1 MFINFAKNGDYY
13 AMKHLEL
20 GFVGFGLIG
29 GSIARSLKKQN
40 EDVSVHVYSR
50 RKNPALDE
58 GMAEGIID
66 SIWYE
71 IDERFSTCDIIFLC
85 APVLKNTDYLSV
97 LKPLL
102 KPGCILT
109 DVGSVKGNICKKA
122 AELGLSRQFIG
133 GHPMAGS
140 EKTGFENSTDILL
153 ENAYYLLTPFE
164 ETPLENL
171 SLLKELVAKT
181 GANCVVLSPSEHDKI
196 TAAISHVPHIIAVSL
211 VNMVRTSDNEEQ
223 NMKAFAAG
231 GFKDITRIASSSPQ
245 MWQDIC
251 LANSESIDYFLSH
264 FEKQIE
270 NAKEELT
277 ADELEQVEHVYS
289 MYEYNSQLYQENKE
303 YLEKSVLMQ
312 LNPNEIPTVMLN
324 YQFKK
329 DQADEELSNIDDRAG
344 AIATIATILS
354 VNGISIKNIGI
365 IHNREYVD
373 GVMKLELYKEDDE
386 KKARELL
393 IQNRYD
399 IVDRD

>member
-1 MFINFAKNGDYY
+1 
-13 AMKHLEL
+13 MKHLEL

-71 IDERFSTCDIIFLC
+71 IDERFSSCDIIFLC

-102 KPGCILT
+102 KPSCILT

-122 AELGLSRQFIG
+122 AELGLSHQFIG

-171 SLLKELVAKT
+171 SLLKELVTKT

-211 VNMVRTSDNEEQ
+211 VNIVRTSDNEEQ

-270 NAKEELT
+270 DFRRMIAEKDGASIQDEFHTAGDYRDSIPAK
-277 ADELEQVEHVYS
+277 
-289 MYEYNSQLYQENKE
+289 
-303 YLEKSVLMQ
+303 KSSVIARSYDLF
-312 LNPNEIPTVMLN
+312 I
-324 YQFKK
+324 
-329 DQADEELSNIDDRAG
+329 NIDDRAG

>member
-1 MFINFAKNGDYY
+1 MFINFAKNGDYD

-29 GSIARSLKKQN
+29 GSIARALKKQN

-85 APVLKNTDYLSV
+85 APVLKNADYLSV

-140 EKTGFENSTDILL
+140 EKTGDENSTDILL
-153 ENAYYLLTPFE
+153 ENAYYLLTPFK
-164 ETPLENL
+164 ETPIENL

-181 GANCVVLSPSEHDKI
+181 GANCVVLSPAEHDKI

-270 NAKEELT
+270 DFRHMIAEKDGASIQDEFHTAGDYRDSIPAK
-277 ADELEQVEHVYS
+277 
-289 MYEYNSQLYQENKE
+289 
-303 YLEKSVLMQ
+303 KSSVIARSYDLF
-312 LNPNEIPTVMLN
+312 I
-324 YQFKK
+324 
-329 DQADEELSNIDDRAG
+329 NIDDRAG

>member
-29 GSIARSLKKQN
+29 GSIARSLKNQN

-270 NAKEELT
+270 NFRHMIAEKDGASIQDEFHTAGDYRDSIPAK
-277 ADELEQVEHVYS
+277 
-289 MYEYNSQLYQENKE
+289 
-303 YLEKSVLMQ
+303 KSSVIARSYDLF
-312 LNPNEIPTVMLN
+312 I
-324 YQFKK
+324 
-329 DQADEELSNIDDRAG
+329 NIDDRAG

>member
-29 GSIARSLKKQN
+29 GSIARALKKQN
-40 EDVSVHVYSR
+40 EDVSIHVYSR

-85 APVLKNTDYLSV
+85 APVLKNTDYLPV

-122 AELGLSRQFIG
+122 AELGLGHQFIG

-140 EKTGFENSTDILL
+140 EKTGYENSTDILL
-153 ENAYYLLTPFE
+153 ENAYYLLTPFK
-164 ETPLENL
+164 ETPVENL

-270 NAKEELT
+270 DFRHMIAEKDGASIQDEFHTAGDYRNSIPAK
-277 ADELEQVEHVYS
+277 
-289 MYEYNSQLYQENKE
+289 
-303 YLEKSVLMQ
+303 KSSVIARSYDLF
-312 LNPNEIPTVMLN
+312 I
-324 YQFKK
+324 
-329 DQADEELSNIDDRAG
+329 NIDDRAG